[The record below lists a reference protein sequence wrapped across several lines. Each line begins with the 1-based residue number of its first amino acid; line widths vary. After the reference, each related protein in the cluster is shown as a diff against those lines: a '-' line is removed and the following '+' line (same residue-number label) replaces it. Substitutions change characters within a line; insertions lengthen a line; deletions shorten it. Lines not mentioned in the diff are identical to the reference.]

1 MDGSKSVSL
10 ICVIWC
16 ICVAVKCQPS
26 GHRYAGNL
34 EIVQPAIAGRDI
46 ILRFFHYRWSNYSP
60 ILQYMTNK
68 SWINMQTDRYET
80 TNSGGCYEIT
90 LYALERSW
98 NGTQF
103 RVRVS
108 IYYSTPPIILHLK
121 AQTKPAIGP
130 VTTLQV
136 GGLYIVVKSGHTI
149 PVYCNMTGTDLT
161 VEVLVNGRTCKTEES
176 ETGMFSAIDCIAYDG
191 DHLTSVRCS
200 VLTAAVKD
208 PLFSEEYQLYV
219 VDKASAIEIY
229 HTQDLR
235 EGSPVNITCKVT
247 GGRPAP
253 EIAFTVNNV
262 TVDQGLTHSHDG
274 RKATLHFVKREWN
287 GKYIRCQYNN
297 SFFTGRSPER
307 LLNIYC
313 ASDDSDAQTDATDQ
327 NKSPEEAVYR
337 SALIIMIVVA
347 CVAVVVV
354 LVILYRQ
361 HKRQRQIVA
370 REDCPPENAHEDIV
384 VEYANVKKNRSK
396 TVDYKTENELVHVE
410 LDKHALEAST
420 GRKTTKVGDVDQQTE
435 HDYQKRQEEDEEVVE
450 YVNQC
455 GRHI

>member
-1 MDGSKSVSL
+1 MDG
-10 ICVIWC
+10 
-16 ICVAVKCQPS
+16 
-26 GHRYAGNL
+26 
-34 EIVQPAIAGRDI
+34 
-46 ILRFFHYRWSNYSP
+46 
-60 ILQYMTNK
+60 T
-68 SWINMQTDRYET
+68 
-80 TNSGGCYEIT
+80 
-90 LYALERSW
+90 
-98 NGTQF
+98 
-103 RVRVS
+103 
-108 IYYSTPPIILHLK
+108 

-307 LLNIYC
+307 LLNIY
-313 ASDDSDAQTDATDQ
+313 SVHQ
-327 NKSPEEAVYR
+327 
-337 SALIIMIVVA
+337 
-347 CVAVVVV
+347 
-354 LVILYRQ
+354 
-361 HKRQRQIVA
+361 
-370 REDCPPENAHEDIV
+370 
-384 VEYANVKKNRSK
+384 K
-396 TVDYKTENELVHVE
+396 TTENELVHVE

-450 YVNQC
+450 YFPLHNHVKNMPLNVV
-455 GRHI
+455 ILNKF